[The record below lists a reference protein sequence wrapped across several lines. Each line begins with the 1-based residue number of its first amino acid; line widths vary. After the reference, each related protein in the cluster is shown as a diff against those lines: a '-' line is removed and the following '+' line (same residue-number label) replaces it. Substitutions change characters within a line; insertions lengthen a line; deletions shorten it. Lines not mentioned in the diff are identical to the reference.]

1 MKRILVYVEGPTE
14 ETFIKNILYPH
25 LYRFN
30 LHIIPTIATTK
41 YVLGGPNHKGGFV
54 PYAKA
59 KREILRLLGDTDAVT
74 VTTMLD
80 FYGLPT
86 DYPGK
91 DDIPQVNCYERV
103 KHLEI
108 KLGED
113 ISRRKFIPYFS
124 LHEFEAL
131 LFSSPDQ
138 IAKAFPDRDVR
149 SQIYSITSSLQSPE
163 EINEGPSTHPS
174 MRLETAIPAY
184 RKLAHGPLIV
194 QRIGLETLRNRCPHF
209 KDWLCKL
216 ENLA

>member
-1 MKRILVYVEGPTE
+1 MKRILIYVEGQTE
-14 ETFIKNILYPH
+14 ETFIKTILHPF
-25 LYRFN
+25 LNRLN
-30 LHIIPTIATTK
+30 LNLIPTIATTK
-41 YVLGGPNHKGGFV
+41 YILGGPDHKGGYI

-59 KREILRLLGDTDAVT
+59 KREILRLLGDTDAVA

-80 FYGLPT
+80 FYGIPG
-86 DYPGK
+86 DFPGK
-91 DDIPQVNCYERV
+91 DDIPNTNCYERV
-103 KHLEI
+103 QHLEV

-149 SQIYSITSSLQSPE
+149 SQIHSITSSVQSPE

-174 MRLETAIPAY
+174 TRLESVIPAY

-194 QRIGLETLRNRCPHF
+194 QRIGLETLRNKCPHF
-209 KDWLCKL
+209 AGWLSKL